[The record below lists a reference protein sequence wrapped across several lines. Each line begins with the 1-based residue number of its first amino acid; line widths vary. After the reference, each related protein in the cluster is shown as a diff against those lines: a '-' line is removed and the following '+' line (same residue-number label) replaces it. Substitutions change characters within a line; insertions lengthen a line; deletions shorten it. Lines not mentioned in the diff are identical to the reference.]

1 MQGMSLFF
9 HELYIFLE
17 FVFVYYATILGFCT
31 IMSVFVL
38 GIIMILR
45 STVFTK
51 YIFGKGALWCLL
63 IPVIFCGKLH
73 FYYRT
78 KVGIRLFYW
87 WYVLGFTHRW
97 LFVVY
102 FGGIMVAGIWFLTR
116 RVKLKRAV
124 NEFEEAKDYESRYK
138 ILIYP
143 GKFASFCTGCF
154 KPVIVI
160 PEGMSKGEAE
170 IVIRHEE
177 THILLGHLWM
187 LLGYEILRA
196 LFWPN
201 VFLHICVRYFK
212 RDLENICDSVTI
224 QRNGFDEFSYAYA
237 ILKCAKDVSFIRK
250 NGYESEMSFAIED
263 SYMVLKRR
271 LENILKRKAYKTGI
285 VIGGAIVTLIAV
297 LAAIFGIKEGSFARS
312 NDIGMVSSIC
322 YTGNVDKIYTDM
334 DRKIVTGFDDDYIY
348 IDGEALLDYY
358 PEARNGGEWFYISVG
373 GYYKIP
379 GMGGGSSYGEIKAAD
394 IHDGT
399 IVIPNHNEI
408 DIWNRIIMWL

>member
-1 MQGMSLFF
+1 MQGLSLFF

-31 IMSVFVL
+31 ILSVFVL

-45 STVFTK
+45 GTVFTK

-78 KVGIRLFYW
+78 KVGTRLFYW

-102 FGGIMVAGIWFLTR
+102 FGGIIVAGILFLTR
-116 RVKLKRAV
+116 RIKLKRAV
-124 NEFEEAKDYESRYK
+124 NEFKEAKDYESRYK

-143 GKFASFCTGCF
+143 GKFASFCTGCI
-154 KPVIVI
+154 KSVIVI

-237 ILKCAKDVSFIRK
+237 ILKCAKDVSFVKK

-271 LENILKRKAYKTGI
+271 LENILKRRAYKTGI

-297 LAAIFGIKEGSFARS
+297 LASIVVIKEVSFARS
-312 NDIGMVSSIC
+312 NDIGIVSSIC

-334 DRKIVTGFDDDYIY
+334 DSKIVIRFDDDYIY
-348 IDGEALLDYY
+348 INGEALLDYY
-358 PEARNGGEWFYISVG
+358 PEARNGSEWFYISVG

-379 GMGGGSSYGEIKAAD
+379 GMGGGSSYGEIKAVD
-394 IHDGT
+394 IHDGI